1 MALLEDVFKGNLVT
15 GLAVGV
21 GAAVLGPVLVPA
33 LAGALRPVAKGV
45 IKAGLTVYDRGRE
58 AAANLGEM
66 TEDLAAE
73 VRSEMEAEQAAA
85 PKAAAQP
92 AGAEPAAVA

>member
-1 MALLEDVFKGNLVT
+1 MALLEDMFKGNMVT

-33 LAGALRPVAKGV
+33 LGSALRPLAKGV
-45 IKAGLTVYDRGRE
+45 IKAGLVVYDRGRE
-58 AAANLGEM
+58 AAAGLGEM

-73 VRSEMEAEQAAA
+73 ARAEMGARQE
-85 PKAAAQP
+85 AAAQAP
-92 AGAEPAAVA
+92 EATG